1 MRIEERVIILD
12 FGSQYTQLIARRIRE
27 AGVYSEIHPCNI
39 PFATLQ
45 NMKPKALIFSGGPA
59 SVCEKDAPEV
69 DSRVFDMGVPIL
81 GICYGMQL
89 IAKKMGG
96 EVIPSQDREYGRS
109 ELYIIKESL
118 LFRDVLEEGSLTVWM
133 SHGDKVVDLPPGFS
147 VVAKTDNIEIAAME
161 DPDRKIYALQF
172 HPEVVHT
179 TSGEKII
186 RNFLFDIAG
195 LKPSWTMASF
205 VTSTIEEVK
214 EVVGDAEVVCGISG
228 GIDSTVVA
236 VLLNRAIGK
245 KLHCIFVDNGLLRLG
260 EGKEVV
266 HYLTEHFNLNLKY
279 VDASDIFLSRLEGVV
294 DPEEKRK
301 IIGNTFI
308 EIFEKEANSI
318 SNVEFLAQGTL
329 YPDVIESVSF
339 KGPSAVIKSHHNV
352 GGLPEKMN
360 LRLIE
365 PLRELFKDEVRKV
378 ASELGIPDF
387 LVWRHPFPGP
397 GLAIRIIGEVTRERL
412 SILRQADKIVEQELK
427 ESGWYYKVWQ
437 GFAVLLP
444 LKTVGVMGD
453 ERTYENVIA
462 LRVVDS
468 IDAMTADWTRLPSEL
483 LSRISSRIINEV
495 KGVNRVVYD
504 ISSKPPSTIEWE

>member
-1 MRIEERVIILD
+1 MKVEERVIILD
-12 FGSQYTQLIARRIRE
+12 FGSQYTQLIARRTRE
-27 AGVYSEIHPCNI
+27 AGVYSEIHPCTISFERLKEMN
-39 PFATLQ
+39 PG
-45 NMKPKALIFSGGPA
+45 ALILSGGPA
-59 SVCEKDAPEV
+59 SVCEDGSP
-69 DSRVFDMGVPIL
+69 DMDPRILQMGVPVL

-89 IAKKMGG
+89 IAKNMGG
-96 EVIPSQDREYGRS
+96 EVVPSQDREYGRS
-109 ELYIIKESL
+109 QLYLLKESL
-118 LFRDVLEEGSLTVWM
+118 LFRDVFEDEHLTVWM
-133 SHGDKVVDLPPGFS
+133 SHGDKVMKPPPGFS
-147 VVAKTDNIEIAAME
+147 VVARTDNIEIAAME
-161 DPDRKIYALQF
+161 DPERKIYGLQF

-179 TSGEKII
+179 ISGEKII

-195 LKPSWTMASF
+195 FKSSWTMASF
-205 VTSTIEEVK
+205 VKATIEDVR
-214 EVVGDAEVVCGISG
+214 EVVGDANVVCGISG

-236 VLLNRAIGK
+236 VLLNMAIGRR
-245 KLHCIFVDNGLLRLG
+245 LHCIFVDNGLLRRG
-260 EGKEVV
+260 EGREVV
-266 HYLTEHFNLNLKY
+266 HYLTEHFDLNLKY
-279 VDASDIFLSRLEGVV
+279 VDASDTFLSRLEGVV

-308 EIFEKEANSI
+308 EVFEGEARSI
-318 SNVEFLAQGTL
+318 SGVKFLAQGTL

-360 LRLIE
+360 LKLIE
-365 PLRELFKDEVRKV
+365 PLRELFKDEVRRV
-378 ASELGIPDF
+378 ALELGIPDF

-397 GLAIRIIGEVTRERL
+397 GLAIRIIGEITRERL

-468 IDAMTADWTRLPSEL
+468 KDAMTADWTRLPSEL
-483 LSRISSRIINEV
+483 LSRISTRIINEV